1 MYLIDVNSQ
10 EREHEAIITFIKI
23 LPLLYA
29 YFDVNILGSPLQYH
43 LWKGIDFLKNVEQ
56 NNDYN
61 TLPAILKKK
70 YKMYKK
76 ITPDLNSFWWYL
88 IEIRENK
95 LNNLT
100 SGEIDI
106 IAGRLKFH
114 SDEFR
119 ISEESAKY
127 LVGFEV
133 KCSYFNSEAGSI
145 KSFKDYSQKKDK
157 KNEIQLKIDS
167 MIKTGFNKVAL
178 LDIIVNPYSSSNG
191 LRAYF
196 DANNI
201 ASNSI
206 EKIKKALEK
215 RVPADSIAGHFV
227 YSEGPV
233 VGGDTTLKNSPS
245 IKLIKPVYE
254 NNSIAYRNKLNKKI
268 FEILKEREEKLL
280 QDKLRT
286 EFPFALI
293 DCRLCNKIH
302 GLDECDIKDT

>member
-1 MYLIDVNSQ
+1 M
-10 EREHEAIITFIKI
+10 
-23 LPLLYA
+23 
-29 YFDVNILGSPLQYH
+29 
-43 LWKGIDFLKNVEQ
+43 
-56 NNDYN
+56 
-61 TLPAILKKK
+61 
-70 YKMYKK
+70 
-76 ITPDLNSFWWYL
+76 
-88 IEIRENK
+88 
-95 LNNLT
+95 
-100 SGEIDI
+100 
-106 IAGRLKFH
+106 
-114 SDEFR
+114 
-119 ISEESAKY
+119 
-127 LVGFEV
+127 
-133 KCSYFNSEAGSI
+133 

-233 VGGDTTLKNSPS
+233 IGGDTTLKNSPH
-245 IKLIKPVYE
+245 IELIKPAYE
-254 NNSIAYRNKLNKKI
+254 NNSIAYSNNKLNKKI

-280 QDKLRT
+280 QDKLLKPQ
-286 EFPFALI
+286 FSFVLI
-293 DCRLCNKIH
+293 DCRLCDKIH